1 MEMEEVEQ
9 MEATGETVP
18 QSLPLNEKQALNS
31 AGGFTWEVNDMTRLR
46 RFLCYG
52 SEGGTYYIKEQQLA
66 LENALVLIRLI
77 EDGRGVEVVQE
88 IKTFCLE
95 GRAARTNPALFALA
109 VCSQHSDIKTKQAA
123 FRAVGEVCQL
133 PTHLFTL
140 IQFKKDLKEGMKCGM
155 WGRALRK
162 TVADWYNEK
171 DAMCLAM
178 AVTKYKQRNG
188 WSHKDLLR
196 LSHMKPANEGLALV
210 AKYITKGW
218 KAVQTVY
225 NEKENSDY
233 IRKVMQYLEAVEK
246 VKHTTD
252 ELEVIHLIE
261 EHKLVR
267 EQLLTSHLKSKEVWK
282 TLLKEMPLTVMMRNL
297 GKMTADM
304 VLTGDVAMVCEKIQ
318 NENILK
324 KARVHPFNV
333 LVALETYKKGSG
345 NRGKLTWNPDKDI
358 LEALDSAFYTSFKN
372 VEPTEKRLVI
382 AVDVSDSM
390 NSLVLGSS
398 ITAASV
404 AAAMTMVFA
413 RTGKDSQI
421 WVFSH
426 SIVPCPVTA
435 DMTLPQVMKEFEKI
449 TMGAT
454 DCALP
459 MLWALETNIIA
470 DVFIVFTDNETW
482 LGDIHPA
489 EALRKYRNKMGIF
502 SKLIVCGMTSDGFT
516 IADPQDRGMLD
527 ICGFDSGALEVIQHF
542 VMDMI

>member
-1 MEMEEVEQ
+1 MEVEEVEQ

-18 QSLPLNEKQALNS
+18 QSLPLNEQQVLNS

-52 SEGGTYYIKEQQLA
+52 SEGGTYYIKEQQLT
-66 LENALVLIRLI
+66 LENALVLMRLI

-88 IKTFCLE
+88 IKTFSLE
-95 GRAARTNPALFALA
+95 GRAARANPALFALA

-123 FRAVGEVCQL
+123 FKAVGEVCQL
-133 PTHLFTL
+133 PTHLFTF

-162 TVADWYNEK
+162 AVADWYNEK
-171 DAMCLAM
+171 DAMYLAM

-196 LSHMKPANEGLALV
+196 LSHMKPANEGLAVV

-225 NEKENSDY
+225 NEKENSDC
-233 IRKVMQYLEAVEK
+233 IRKVLQYLEAVDK

-282 TLLKEMPLTVMMRNL
+282 TLLKEMPLIAMMRNL

-304 VLTGDVAMVCEKIQ
+304 VLTTGEVAMAQI
-318 NENILK
+318 
-324 KARVHPFNV
+324 HPFNV
-333 LVALETYKKGSG
+333 LMALETYKKGSG
-345 NRGKLTWNPDKDI
+345 NQGKLTWNPDKDI

-372 VEPTEKRLVI
+372 VEPTEKRLVL

-390 NSLVLGSS
+390 NSPVLGSS
-398 ITAASV
+398 VTAAT
-404 AAAMTMVFA
+404 AAAVMTMVFA
-413 RTGKDSQI
+413 RTEKDSHI
-421 WVFSH
+421 GVFSH
-426 SIVPCPVTA
+426 SMVPCPVTA
-435 DMTLPQVMKEFEKI
+435 DMTLAQVVKEFEKI

-459 MLWALETNIIA
+459 MLWALETNTVA

-527 ICGFDSGALEVIQHF
+527 ICGFDSGALEVIQNF